1 MTFVGKVLVVVQ
13 LVLAICFMAF
23 AGAVFTAETNWREKS
38 KQLQADVEK
47 ARGDANTAV
56 QQQQQ
61 RETELTAQ
69 LQALEQ
75 KVALVDGQLKQASDE
90 LSRTTQE
97 LQDARTAVDRQTA
110 VANLS
115 QEQAT
120 FRQEETQRQRERNQR
135 LQEQINELLAKVRE
149 HEDALFARDL
159 TIEAMQE
166 RQEGVIEQMSNYRQ
180 ILLAN
185 NMSLNPED
193 YENLLDKMEPPP
205 TVTGQVIN
213 TRISETSGVEFVLIS
228 LGQDDGFEK
237 GHELS
242 VYRGNDYLGKIKLTS
257 VYPDKAVGTV
267 IPSSR
272 LRNGQIQ
279 KGDNVTPKL

>member
-56 QQQQQ
+56 QSQQQEKTQ
-61 RETELTAQ
+61 MTAQ
-69 LQALEQ
+69 LQELQQ
-75 KVALVDGQLKQASDE
+75 KVALIDGQLKERTDQ
-90 LSRTTQE
+90 LSRTNQE
-97 LQDARTAVDRQTA
+97 LEAARTEVDTQTA
-110 VANLS
+110 AANLA

-120 FRQEETQRQRERNQR
+120 FRQEETLRQRERNQR
-135 LQEQINELLAKVRE
+135 LQEQINQLLAKVRE
-149 HEDALFARDL
+149 GEDALFAQNL
-159 TIEAMQE
+159 TIESMQE
-166 RQEGVIEQMSNYRQ
+166 RQEDVIAQMTTYKD

-193 YENLLDKMEPPP
+193 YQNLVSTTEPPP
-205 TVTGQVIN
+205 TVTGQVLN
-213 TRISETSGVEFVLIS
+213 TRVSETSGVEFVLIS
-228 LGQDDGFEK
+228 LGKDDGFEK

-272 LRNGQIQ
+272 PRNGQIQ

>member
-1 MTFVGKVLVVVQ
+1 
-13 LVLAICFMAF
+13 MAF

-38 KQLQADVEK
+38 KQLQADLEK

-61 RETELTAQ
+61 EKTQMTAQ
-69 LQALEQ
+69 LQELQQ
-75 KVALVDGQLKQASDE
+75 KVALIDGQLKERTDQ
-90 LSRTTQE
+90 LSRTNQE
-97 LQDARTAVDRQTA
+97 LEAARTAVDTQTA
-110 VANLS
+110 AANLA

-120 FRQEETQRQRERNQR
+120 FRQEETLRQRERNQR
-135 LQEQINELLAKVRE
+135 LQEQINQLLAKVRE
-149 HEDALFARDL
+149 GEDALFAQNL
-159 TIEAMQE
+159 TIESMQE
-166 RQEGVIEQMSNYRQ
+166 RQEDVIAQMTTYRD
-180 ILLAN
+180 ILRAN

-193 YENLLDKMEPPP
+193 YQNLVSATEPPP
-205 TVTGQVIN
+205 TVTGQVLN
-213 TRISETSGVEFVLIS
+213 TRVSETSGTEFVLIS
-228 LGQDDGFEK
+228 LGKDDGFEK

-272 LRNGQIQ
+272 PRNGQIQ

>member
-38 KQLQADVEK
+38 KQLQADLEK

-61 RETELTAQ
+61 EKTQMTAQ
-69 LQALEQ
+69 LQELQQ
-75 KVALVDGQLKQASDE
+75 KVALIDGQLKERTDQ
-90 LSRTTQE
+90 LSRTNQE
-97 LQDARTAVDRQTA
+97 LEAARTAVDTQTA
-110 VANLS
+110 AANLA

-120 FRQEETQRQRERNQR
+120 FRQEETLRQRERNQR
-135 LQEQINELLAKVRE
+135 LQEQINQLLAKVRE
-149 HEDALFARDL
+149 GEDALFAQNL
-159 TIEAMQE
+159 TIESMQE
-166 RQEGVIEQMSNYRQ
+166 RQEDVIAQMTTYRD
-180 ILLAN
+180 ILRAN

-193 YENLLDKMEPPP
+193 YQNLVSATEPPP
-205 TVTGQVIN
+205 TVTGQVLS
-213 TRISETSGVEFVLIS
+213 TRVSETSGTEFVLIS
-228 LGQDDGFEK
+228 LGKDDGFEK

-272 LRNGQIQ
+272 PRNGQIQ